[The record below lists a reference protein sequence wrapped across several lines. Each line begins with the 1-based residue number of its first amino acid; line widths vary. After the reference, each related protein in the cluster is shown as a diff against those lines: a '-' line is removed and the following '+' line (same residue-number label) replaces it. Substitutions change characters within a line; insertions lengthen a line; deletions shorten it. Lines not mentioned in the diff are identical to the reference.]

1 MAKSVAKS
9 ASRAL
14 GFLICKD
21 KALGGMPF
29 ECFTKCYNS
38 LVQPVIDYGFSVWG
52 TNGHSCVETV
62 QYRACRYFLGLGKY
76 APTPAVSGDMGWLA
90 PRHKQWLC
98 VMRKWLRVLYMDNSL
113 LTKKIFLHS
122 MNQSNSSC
130 RTWFYRVKQFLI
142 SIDQEHMFCAR
153 DLNARLVLPVIDANL
168 KMFYDK

>member
-1 MAKSVAKS
+1 
-9 ASRAL
+9 
-14 GFLICKD
+14 
-21 KALGGMPF
+21 MPF

-38 LVQPVIDYGFSVWG
+38 LVQPVIDYGSSVWG
-52 TNGHSCVETV
+52 TNGYSCVETV

-76 APTPAVSGDMGWLA
+76 APTLAVSGDMGWLA

-98 VMRKWLRVLYMDNSL
+98 VMRKWLRVLSMDNSF

-142 SIDQEHMFCAR
+142 SIDQEHMFRAR

-168 KMFYDK
+168 KMFYDNC